1 MVIGLLVLFLG
12 SVTVLAVAV
21 MGLVGKLPR
30 NHWAGIRLPY
40 TMANDERWE
49 ATHRFAAP
57 FLIFGAVGAAS
68 VTLAFLPF
76 ALAGRV
82 SDTLGALVAIIT
94 AVVLLTAVVFGAL
107 IGVTASKRAGL

>member
-1 MVIGLLVLFLG
+1 MVIVLLVMFLG
-12 SVTVLAVAV
+12 AVTVLTVSV

-30 NHWAGIRLPY
+30 NHWAGIRVPY

-57 FLIFGAVGAAS
+57 FFIFGSVGVAS
-68 VTLAFLPF
+68 VCLAFLPF
-76 ALAGRV
+76 AIVGRV
-82 SDTLGALVAIIT
+82 SDTLGVIVAIVS

>member
-1 MVIGLLVLFLG
+1 MLIGLIVLFLG
-12 SVTVLAVAV
+12 AATVLAVAV

-40 TMANDERWE
+40 TMSNDERWE
-49 ATHRFAAP
+49 ATHKFAAP
-57 FLIFGAVGAAS
+57 FLIFGAAGVAA
-68 VTLAFLPF
+68 VTLAFIPF
-76 ALAGRV
+76 ALAGRI
-82 SDTLGALVAIIT
+82 SDTLGAIVAIVS